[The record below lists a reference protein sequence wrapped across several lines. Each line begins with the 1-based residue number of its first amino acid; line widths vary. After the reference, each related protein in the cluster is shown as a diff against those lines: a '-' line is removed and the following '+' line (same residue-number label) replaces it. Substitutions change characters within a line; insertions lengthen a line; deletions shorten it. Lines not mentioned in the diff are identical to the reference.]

1 MALSSTDLVVGS
13 QWRCRESWF
22 GTVTITKVTGER
34 VYYDYHPDQRDTR
47 LIPLADY
54 LAPRPNDMPIL
65 TANEQVSNGFWIPL
79 IEPDLAVAAGL

>member
-34 VYYDYHPDQRDTR
+34 VYYDYHPDQRDIR
-47 LIPLADY
+47 VAYIADHLAH
-54 LAPRPNDMPIL
+54 RPNYVRL
-65 TANEQVSNGFWIPL
+65 STANEQVSNGFWIPL
-79 IEPDLAVAAGL
+79 VEPDLAVAAGL